1 VSLVAPQPT
10 GRSVADEDAGAL
22 LLRAEA
28 QREAV
33 QLTIAYVTELDR
45 VASQIGDMVRG
56 VFQNLESIDR
66 SEIERFIALA
76 EPYTGAGQ
84 AEGADLAAAYLSEL
98 TGQSLSAAQVTFPTI
113 DYSGPFQRTWHN
125 LKEMT
130 PYDEARAGGDSV
142 AEMLGYDSVNDG
154 ASARM
159 ARPGIQVAG
168 YRRVI
173 SAKACEW
180 CRVVATQLYTSAETA
195 TFGHHGCKCT
205 VLAVMRD
212 TDPTKAINQARLR
225 ELKAS
230 GAVGRVSEARERSRE
245 RQRNR

>member
-1 VSLVAPQPT
+1 VAEE
-10 GRSVADEDAGAL
+10 EDAGAL
-22 LLRAEA
+22 LLRTEA
-28 QREAV
+28 QREAIE
-33 QLTIAYVTELDR
+33 LTVAYITELDR
-45 VASQIGDMVRG
+45 VASQIGAMVRD
-56 VFQNLESIDR
+56 VFANLESIDR
-66 SEIERFIALA
+66 ADIEEFIALA

-98 TGQSLSAAQVTFPTI
+98 TGQSLSAAQVTFPPVNFE
-113 DYSGPFQRTWHN
+113 GPFHRTWHD

-130 PYDEARAGGDSV
+130 PYDEARAGGESV
-142 AEMLGYDSVNDG
+142 AEMLGYDAVNDG

-159 ARPGIQVAG
+159 ARPGVKVTG

-180 CRVVATQLYTSAETA
+180 CRVVATQLYRSAETA

-205 VLAVMRD
+205 VLAVFRD

-230 GAVGRVSEARERSRE
+230 GAVGRVSDARERSRE
-245 RQRNR
+245 RQRQR